1 MSKTLAIIG
10 GSGLTQLDD
19 LTISNAH
26 DLQTPYGSPSAPVLE
41 GVFKGRRVLFLARHG
56 HPHKIPPHKVNYR
69 ANLWA
74 LQNLYAT
81 DVVAVNAVGGITE
94 NMVTRQLVVPDQ
106 MIDYTGGRDHTF
118 FDGDNGVVTH
128 VDFSFPY
135 SEELREMLIHSGLA
149 KNLSVIG
156 RGTYGCTQGPRLE
169 TAAEIKRMERDGCD
183 VVGMTGMPEAILARE
198 LKLNYACLSL
208 VVNPAA
214 GKSQS
219 VITIK
224 QIEEALEQGMDDAIS
239 LLSLFVDNF
248 YA

>member
-26 DLQTPYGSPSAPVLE
+26 DIQTPYGNPSAPVLE
-41 GVFKGRRVLFLARHG
+41 GVFKGHRVLFLARHG

-81 DVVAVNAVGGITE
+81 DVVAVNAVGGISE

-106 MIDYTGGRDHTF
+106 IIDYTYDRSHTY
-118 FDGDNGVVTH
+118 FDGDNDGVRH

-135 SEELREMLIHSGLA
+135 SEALREMLIHSGLA

-156 RGTYGCTQGPRLE
+156 GGTYGCTQGPRLE
-169 TAAEIKRMERDGCD
+169 TVAEITRMERDGCNI
-183 VVGMTGMPEAILARE
+183 VGMTGMPEAILARE

-214 GKSQS
+214 GKGQS